1 MIPTITESIRII
13 FFKLYFITLGRSL
26 YFTLSLGFTGHNWL
40 YGLQLASWV
49 TTTNELSWALM
60 GSHELS

>member
-40 YGLQLASWV
+40 YKLQLASWV
-49 TTTNELSWALM
+49 TIGFTGHTWL
-60 GSHELS
+60 